1 LKHWNTRSAV
11 LLYRW
16 LEDEINTGGQT
27 MSEKRGG
34 IHFFK
39 TTIIGGLLVLVPVV
53 VLIIVL
59 AKASD
64 LMLLVAEPLSDLIP
78 LDSIAGVAL
87 ANIIEVL
94 VVVLICF
101 IAGLVARR
109 AFIRTTVENIESKVL
124 SKLPGYVLIKGM
136 LSGLQEHDTHKLH
149 PVLITFNSPARI
161 GLEIERL
168 DDGRVVVMTP
178 SSPNP
183 WSGMVHIIA
192 SERVQPLNLPM
203 TAYMENVE
211 RFGQGTNELLA
222 AANGSP
228 KK

>member
-1 LKHWNTRSAV
+1 MN
-11 LLYRW
+11 
-16 LEDEINTGGQT
+16 
-27 MSEKRGG
+27 EKRGG

-39 TTIIGGLLVLVPVV
+39 TTIIGGLLFLVPVV

-59 AKASD
+59 AKAAD
-64 LMLLVAEPLSDLIP
+64 LMLLVAEPLADFVP
-78 LDSIAGVAL
+78 LDTIAGVAV
-87 ANIIEVL
+87 ANIIAAF

-109 AFIRTTVENIESKVL
+109 AFFRTTVESLESKVL

-149 PVLITFNSPARI
+149 PVLVSFNSAARI

-168 DDGRVVVMTP
+168 DDGRIVVMTP

-183 WSGMVHIIA
+183 WSGMVHIMA
-192 SERVQPLNLPM
+192 ADRVQRLELPI

-211 RFGQGTNELLA
+211 RFGQGTNELLRTTEDQSA
-222 AANGSP
+222 TDA
-228 KK
+228 